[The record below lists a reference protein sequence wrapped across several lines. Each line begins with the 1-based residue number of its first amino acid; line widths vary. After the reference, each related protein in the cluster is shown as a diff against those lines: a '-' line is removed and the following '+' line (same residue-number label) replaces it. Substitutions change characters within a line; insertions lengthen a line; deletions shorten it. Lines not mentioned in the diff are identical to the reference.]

1 MTFELADGMNK
12 RDTPMSRL
20 KNFLAA
26 GLAGLALHGA
36 QAGEFPDRP
45 VRVIIPFPAGA
56 AADNAMRVVARKM
69 SDQWRQPVVIENR
82 PSVPGILAA
91 ATAPA
96 DGYTLLLGAGSSMVT
111 TPLLNSKLVYNPA
124 RDFVP
129 VGRVLLNV
137 PILTTHPSL
146 GVRSVKELVA
156 LARSKPGRLD
166 YSSSGS
172 GSPGHLAMEMFQS
185 MTGTHMVHIPYKGGA
200 PAVTELAGG
209 HVHLGVNA
217 VPSVMPHIKQGR
229 LTPLA
234 VGSRKRSPA
243 LPEVPTFAEAGMP
256 DFQYDIWYAMFAPAR
271 TPPEVVAKVSASLMR
286 ALADP
291 DVASQ
296 LVAQGAEPAPTTP
309 LELARF
315 IKDDT
320 ARWAK
325 IIKDRNL
332 KID

>member
-1 MTFELADGMNK
+1 
-12 RDTPMSRL
+12 MS
-20 KNFLAA
+20 KPKYFLTA
-26 GLAGLALHGA
+26 GLAALALQGA
-36 QAGEFPDRP
+36 WAGEFPERT

-69 SDQWRQPVVIENR
+69 SDQWKQPVIIENR
-82 PSVPGILAA
+82 PSVPGIQAA
-91 ATAPA
+91 AMAPA

-111 TPLLNSKLVYNPA
+111 TPLLISKLVYNPT
-124 RDFVP
+124 RDFAP
-129 VGRVLLNV
+129 VGRVLVNI

-146 GVRSVKELVA
+146 GVRSVKDLIT
-156 LARSKPGRLD
+156 LAKSKPGRLD

-200 PAVTELAGG
+200 PAVTELVGG

-217 VPSVMPHIKQGR
+217 VPSVMAHLKQGK

-243 LPEVPTFAEAGMP
+243 LPDVPTFAEAGVP
-256 DFQYDIWYAMFAPAR
+256 GFQYDIWYALFAPAR
-271 TPPEVVAKVSASLMR
+271 TPPDVVSKVSTALMN
-286 ALADP
+286 ALTDP
-291 DVASQ
+291 EVSMQ

-309 LELARF
+309 QELARF
-315 IKDDT
+315 MKDDT

>member
-1 MTFELADGMNK
+1 
-12 RDTPMSRL
+12 MSRL
-20 KNFLAA
+20 KHFLAA

-82 PSVPGILAA
+82 PSVPGIQAA
-91 ATAPA
+91 AMAPP

-111 TPLLNSKLVYNPA
+111 TPLLISKLVYNPT
-124 RDFVP
+124 RDFAP
-129 VGRVLLNV
+129 VGRVLINV

-156 LARSKPGRLD
+156 LAKKKPGRLD

-185 MTGTHMVHIPYKGGA
+185 ITGTHMVHIPYKGGA
-200 PAVTELAGG
+200 PAVTELVGG
-209 HVHLGVNA
+209 HVHLGINA
-217 VPSVMPHIKQGR
+217 LPSVMGHLKQGR

-234 VGSRKRSPA
+234 VGSPKRSPA
-243 LPEVPTFAEAGMP
+243 LPEVPTFAEAGVP
-256 DFQYDIWYAMFAPAR
+256 SFQYDIWYALFAPAR
-271 TPPEVVAKVSASLMR
+271 TPPDVIAKVSAALMS

-291 DVASQ
+291 EVSSQ

-309 LELARF
+309 QELARF
-315 IKDDT
+315 IREDT
-320 ARWAK
+320 ERWAK
-325 IIKDRNL
+325 VIKERNL